1 MHVVI
6 CGGGVIGAAA
16 AYELSRRGVAVT
28 VIERWRV
35 AGSASGKSG
44 GFLARDWCN
53 GTPVAA
59 LAQRSFD
66 LHDAWAAQLGNPYGY
81 RRVDTFSAAL
91 SDRRTLRPGG
101 ESTMTTWLSPEAVHR
116 SQLGT
121 PATTAQLDPAA
132 FTRTL
137 MDAAVGNGATL
148 QIATV
153 AGLRKTSG
161 GSRITGVVL
170 EDGRSISAD
179 AVIVAMGPWSVLA
192 AHWMPL
198 PPIYGLKGHSL
209 IFRPDQPLPAEA
221 IFAEFEEAGG
231 EVLTPEIVPRPDG
244 TLYVC
249 GLSGT
254 DAMPVDPSKVQPEAG
269 GCERLR
275 AATIRL
281 VPQLASARVVAEQAC
296 YRPITADGMP
306 LIGAVPGLEGA
317 YVATGH
323 SVWGMLNA
331 PGTAEALAD
340 LITTGQTTQVD
351 LTAFSPSRLAP
362 LDPNELE
369 LGRA

>member
-16 AYELSRRGVAVT
+16 AYELSRRKVLVT

-66 LHDAWAAQLGNPYGY
+66 LHADWATQLGNPYGY
-81 RRVDTFSAAL
+81 RHVDTFSAAL
-91 SDRRTLRPGG
+91 SARRTLRQAGD
-101 ESTMTTWLSPEAVHR
+101 SSLATWLSPEAVHR
-116 SQLGT
+116 SRLGT

-132 FTRTL
+132 FTQTL
-137 MDAAVGNGATL
+137 MDAAIANGATL

-153 AGLRKTSG
+153 AGLRKSNDDA
-161 GSRITGVVL
+161 RVTGVIL
-170 EDGRSISAD
+170 DDGRSINAD

-192 AHWMPL
+192 AHWLPL
-198 PPIYGLKGHSL
+198 PPIYGLKGHSV
-209 IFRPDQPLPAEA
+209 IFRPDRPLPAES
-221 IFAEFEEAGG
+221 IFAEFEEASG

-275 AATIRL
+275 AATVKL
-281 VPQLASARVVAEQAC
+281 VPQLASAQVVAEQAC
-296 YRPITADGMP
+296 YRPITADGIP
-306 LIGAVPGLEGA
+306 LIGSVPGLEGA

-340 LITTGQTTQVD
+340 LITAGRTAQVD
-351 LTAFSPSRLAP
+351 LTPFSLSRLPP
-362 LDPNELE
+362 LGPNELE
-369 LGRA
+369 FDHK